1 VNGTQQSV
9 RGECSPRRM
18 QSSVLHQ
25 QHLAVAVVRGFLSHI
40 LSLLSYNPSCRCRLS
55 GHDLFSKQP
64 VARDSY
70 SCFTTHVAPQPE
82 QQSVDLLPRG
92 SDELVVAQAR
102 RWTVDMF
109 SRACDAL
116 CKYLLVDIR
125 GLVLGYA
132 NSTIDALGQ
141 SLSGELIIVLI
152 LTTILPFPNSLTYSR
167 MARNIYPAL
176 YAPGIPTVALLGG
189 GRTCCRKS

>member
-1 VNGTQQSV
+1 MNGTQQSV
-9 RGECSPRRM
+9 RGECSPWRM
-18 QSSVLHQ
+18 QSSVLHH

-82 QQSVDLLPRG
+82 QSSVDLLPRG

-102 RWTVDMF
+102 RWTVNMF

-125 GLVLGYA
+125 GLVLGDA
-132 NSTIDALGQ
+132 NSAIA
-141 SLSGELIIVLI
+141 
-152 LTTILPFPNSLTYSR
+152 
-167 MARNIYPAL
+167 
-176 YAPGIPTVALLGG
+176 APGPISVWRANYCTNSYNHSTLSQFPHIFQDGSEYLSSIICSRYTHGSVARGWENLL
-189 GRTCCRKS
+189 